1 MSTRYV
7 VTFTLIMTFISAFL
21 LAGLFYATAPMA
33 KKGEEVFNKRAIL
46 AAVGDYLPTPL
57 GEMSD
62 EDVLTLFEN
71 NIEQVSL
78 GMDGGTL
85 TDITAVKIDLAQ
97 ERKKPEA
104 DRKLP
109 FFKYKGDGKTFYIM
123 SMRGKGLWDDIWGNI
138 AVESDL
144 NTIAGASF
152 DHKGETPGLGA
163 EIKDSPKFSYN
174 FIGKTLYDSNG
185 NYDPVKVAKGAA
197 KPNTNS
203 VDGISGATITGDGV
217 GDMVWVWLKFY
228 EPYLNKLKSETKIGM
243 K

>member
-1 MSTRYV
+1 MSTGYV
-7 VTFTLIMTFISAFL
+7 IRFTLIMTTISAFL

-46 AAVGDYLPTPL
+46 AAVGNYLETPL
-57 GEMSD
+57 GDMSD
-62 EDVLTLFEN
+62 EAVLKLFNED
-71 NIEQVSL
+71 IEQVSL
-78 GMDGGTL
+78 DMEGNIIKDLM
-85 TDITAVKIDLAQ
+85 ASKIDLAQ

-104 DRKLP
+104 DRQLP
-109 FFKYKGDGKTFYIM
+109 FFKYKAGGKTYYIM
-123 SMRGKGLWDDIWGNI
+123 SVRGKGLWDDIWGNI

-163 EIKDSPKFSYN
+163 EIKDSPKFPAN
-174 FIGKTLYDSNG
+174 FIGKTIYDANG
-185 NYDPVKVAKGAA
+185 NYKPVTVSKGAA

-217 GDMVWVWLKFY
+217 GEMVDTWLKFY
-228 EPYLNKLKSETKIGM
+228 EPYLNKLKSKTKMGM